1 MQSLQLQNDTLID
14 IATFLARRWS
24 GKENVIVG
32 FSKTRQNETRLK
44 EKKILL
50 MPNEYYYG
58 DGFQKYRQFRV
69 SIWYE
74 AMRLKHCEKILSND
88 HAFGFI
94 LNAIE
99 TRRIELVGIK
109 VWKGMVEE
117 LIFNYTNMWLSR
129 ANLGSIFG
137 KARTVEAFYQYFLF
151 GDIKGEIQPSQF
163 NKVTKAV
170 ELAKHILDESMEKD
184 HGTSWIES
192 KIPEILKI
200 LDLDALISIPLSV
213 PLKGPGLAITPND
226 LAKAMKQVTKSRKD
240 DFSKFDSKNVL
251 EGKTVLDEFKIIKTE
266 NRKNEKKGLNTKS
279 IGIQIPDQSNVDETK
294 IYDQD
299 LINNLKSKFKEWKT
313 GWKEYHFS
321 TGDEFDNDA
330 YLEGYDRP
338 FVRDLKKSI
347 RTRIVILLDHSSSI
361 ADQQTDY
368 KKATL
373 ALCEVLAFLKIKFS
387 VYAFN
392 TTERQVMCW
401 LVKPDGL
408 KWNNSCA
415 KRLAQIP
422 ANGGTPLAEVYDKLY
437 PILYS
442 KKPDIFLTLSD
453 GEPSDTFAA
462 RSMVKSFKSL
472 GIKMVA
478 IGVGR
483 DTRNA
488 TIIATNLKYLGFER
502 TLGVSRLKDI
512 PNKVLN
518 MLSHS

>member
-44 EKKILL
+44 EKKVLL

-170 ELAKHILDESMEKD
+170 ELAKHILGESMEKD

-266 NRKNEKKGLNTKS
+266 NRKNEKKGLNTKI

-518 MLSHS
+518 VLSDV

>member
-1 MQSLQLQNDTLID
+1 
-14 IATFLARRWS
+14 
-24 GKENVIVG
+24 
-32 FSKTRQNETRLK
+32 
-44 EKKILL
+44 
-50 MPNEYYYG
+50 
-58 DGFQKYRQFRV
+58 
-69 SIWYE
+69 
-74 AMRLKHCEKILSND
+74 
-88 HAFGFI
+88 
-94 LNAIE
+94 
-99 TRRIELVGIK
+99 
-109 VWKGMVEE
+109 MVEE

-129 ANLGSIFG
+129 ANLSSIFG

-163 NKVTKAV
+163 NKVAKAV
-170 ELAKHILDESMEKD
+170 ELAKHVLDEAIKKD
-184 HGTSWIES
+184 HNTTWIES

-213 PLKGPGLAITPND
+213 PLKGPGLAITPKD
-226 LAKAMKQVTKSRKD
+226 FAKAMKQVIKSRKD
-240 DFSKFDSKNVL
+240 DFSKFNPETVLAGKN
-251 EGKTVLDEFKIIKTE
+251 VLDEFKVIKTE
-266 NRKNEKKGLNTKS
+266 NKKNEKKGLNTKI

-299 LINNLKSKFKEWKT
+299 LINNLKAKFKEWKT
-313 GWKEYHFS
+313 GWKEYHFF

-361 ADQQTDY
+361 TDQQTDY

-437 PILYS
+437 PILHS

-462 RSMVKSFKSL
+462 RSMVKSFKSI

-478 IGVGR
+478 IGIGR

-488 TIIATNLKYLGFER
+488 TIIATNLKYLGFDR

-518 MLSHS
+518 VLSDR